1 MDSMSE
7 ADDICVLDTGST
19 DDTVE
24 RLKARGAH
32 VEQKIIAPWRF
43 DVARN
48 KSLKLIPKDAD
59 ICCCIDLDEQFQ
71 PGWREKLERAWQP
84 DTTRARYRYTWSF
97 LPDGREG
104 CVFWTDK
111 IHKNGCYRWVN
122 PVHEVLQYL
131 GEGGER
137 FVDAEGVQLDHHP
150 DPSKSRGQ
158 YLPLLELAVRE
169 DPQNDRNRHYLGRE
183 YMFRGEWAQAVSTLK
198 AHLAM
203 PQAVWRD
210 ERCASMRYIA
220 RCLRRLEREDEAA
233 LWLHRAIAEY
243 LRAVRVEQLPLRSAE
258 HRVLSPF
265 AVGKRAEKRG
275 KSVCACTG
283 RCAFAGKLRTAQGE
297 NSERKPYLMA
307 FFGFQLLFLPPYDR
321 LLEIINRGGAAM
333 ELCERYLHYMSALCE
348 GTMPAPPELALI
360 ADTTEERAAQ
370 LQSAL
375 NDLSVP
381 DFVRLC
387 AKSAGDEL
395 DEAIFDHF
403 SEEDFSRALLQM
415 LTAAAEPEEVEEQ
428 PPAAESTPDPDAGK
442 HAFEVFCDCVELD
455 EQLVAYLIDI
465 LKRGDK
471 AAFYKLSQVT
481 TQLDL
486 DPREFLYWL
495 AHREDYGT
503 DDERACAAIMDA
515 CFARLYEEKQGELLG
530 ALLSGDRKTFELFRT
545 EAPELRHLP
554 AATYEWYSKNY
565 LDRDYPLRFILMCNG
580 VEFPDTPEEDK

>member
-1 MDSMSE
+1 
-7 ADDICVLDTGST
+7 
-19 DDTVE
+19 
-24 RLKARGAH
+24 
-32 VEQKIIAPWRF
+32 
-43 DVARN
+43 
-48 KSLKLIPKDAD
+48 
-59 ICCCIDLDEQFQ
+59 
-71 PGWREKLERAWQP
+71 
-84 DTTRARYRYTWSF
+84 
-97 LPDGREG
+97 
-104 CVFWTDK
+104 
-111 IHKNGCYRWVN
+111 
-122 PVHEVLQYL
+122 
-131 GEGGER
+131 
-137 FVDAEGVQLDHHP
+137 
-150 DPSKSRGQ
+150 
-158 YLPLLELAVRE
+158 
-169 DPQNDRNRHYLGRE
+169 
-183 YMFRGEWAQAVSTLK
+183 
-198 AHLAM
+198 
-203 PQAVWRD
+203 
-210 ERCASMRYIA
+210 
-220 RCLRRLEREDEAA
+220 
-233 LWLHRAIAEY
+233 
-243 LRAVRVEQLPLRSAE
+243 
-258 HRVLSPF
+258 
-265 AVGKRAEKRG
+265 
-275 KSVCACTG
+275 
-283 RCAFAGKLRTAQGE
+283 
-297 NSERKPYLMA
+297 
-307 FFGFQLLFLPPYDR
+307 
-321 LLEIINRGGAAM
+321 M
-333 ELCERYLHYMSALCE
+333 ELCEHYLHYMSALCE
-348 GTMPAPPELALI
+348 GTMPAPPELALT

-375 NDLSVP
+375 KDLSVP

-403 SEEDFSRALLQM
+403 SEE
-415 LTAAAEPEEVEEQ
+415 VEEK

-530 ALLSGDRKTFELFRT
+530 ALLAGDQKMFELFRT

>member
-24 RLKARGAH
+24 KLRARGAH

-122 PVHEVLQYL
+122 PVHEVLQYT
-131 GEGGER
+131 GDGGEH
-137 FVDAEGVQLDHHP
+137 FVDVEGVQLDHHP

-220 RCLRRLEREDEAA
+220 RCLRHLEREDEAA
-233 LWLHRAIAEY
+233 LWLHRAIAEAPHLREPY
-243 LRAVRVEQLPLRSAE
+243 LEFADLLYQQKDWYGVIFMVNRLLTITERPRTYICE
-258 HRVLSPF
+258 PF
-265 AVGKRAEKRG
+265 AWGSFPYDLLSIAYFHLSQWESALKNAEK
-275 KSVCACTG
+275 
-283 RCAFAGKLRTAQGE
+283 
-297 NSERKPYLMA
+297 
-307 FFGFQLLFLPPYDR
+307 
-321 LLEIINRGGAAM
+321 
-333 ELCERYLHYMSALCE
+333 AL
-348 GTMPAPPELALI
+348 TLAP
-360 ADTTEERAAQ
+360 
-370 LQSAL
+370 S
-375 NDLSVP
+375 N
-381 DFVRLC
+381 
-387 AKSAGDEL
+387 
-395 DEAIFDHF
+395 
-403 SEEDFSRALLQM
+403 
-415 LTAAAEPEEVEEQ
+415 
-428 PPAAESTPDPDAGK
+428 
-442 HAFEVFCDCVELD
+442 
-455 EQLVAYLIDI
+455 
-465 LKRGDK
+465 
-471 AAFYKLSQVT
+471 
-481 TQLDL
+481 
-486 DPREFLYWL
+486 
-495 AHREDYGT
+495 
-503 DDERACAAIMDA
+503 
-515 CFARLYEEKQGELLG
+515 ARLQQNY
-530 ALLSGDRKTFELFRT
+530 ALF
-545 EAPELRHLP
+545 
-554 AATYEWYSKNY
+554 KNKMQKEN
-565 LDRDYPLRFILMCNG
+565 RI
-580 VEFPDTPEEDK
+580 

>member
-48 KSLKLIPKDAD
+48 KSLKLIPKNAD

-122 PVHEVLQYL
+122 PVHEVLQYT
-131 GEGGER
+131 GDGGEH

-183 YMFRGEWAQAVSTLK
+183 YMFRGDWAQAVSTLK

-220 RCLRRLEREDEAA
+220 RCLRHLGREDEAA
-233 LWLHRAIAEY
+233 LWLHRAIAEAP
-243 LRAVRVEQLPLRSAE
+243 RAVRVGQLPLRSAE

-275 KSVCACTG
+275 KSTCACTG

-307 FFGFQLLFLPPYDR
+307 FFGFQLLFLPSYDR
-321 LLEIINRGGAAM
+321 LLEIIN
-333 ELCERYLHYMSALCE
+333 
-348 GTMPAPPELALI
+348 
-360 ADTTEERAAQ
+360 
-370 LQSAL
+370 
-375 NDLSVP
+375 
-381 DFVRLC
+381 
-387 AKSAGDEL
+387 
-395 DEAIFDHF
+395 
-403 SEEDFSRALLQM
+403 
-415 LTAAAEPEEVEEQ
+415 
-428 PPAAESTPDPDAGK
+428 
-442 HAFEVFCDCVELD
+442 
-455 EQLVAYLIDI
+455 
-465 LKRGDK
+465 
-471 AAFYKLSQVT
+471 
-481 TQLDL
+481 
-486 DPREFLYWL
+486 
-495 AHREDYGT
+495 
-503 DDERACAAIMDA
+503 
-515 CFARLYEEKQGELLG
+515 
-530 ALLSGDRKTFELFRT
+530 
-545 EAPELRHLP
+545 
-554 AATYEWYSKNY
+554 
-565 LDRDYPLRFILMCNG
+565 
-580 VEFPDTPEEDK
+580 

>member
-1 MDSMSE
+1 
-7 ADDICVLDTGST
+7 
-19 DDTVE
+19 
-24 RLKARGAH
+24 
-32 VEQKIIAPWRF
+32 
-43 DVARN
+43 
-48 KSLKLIPKDAD
+48 
-59 ICCCIDLDEQFQ
+59 
-71 PGWREKLERAWQP
+71 
-84 DTTRARYRYTWSF
+84 
-97 LPDGREG
+97 
-104 CVFWTDK
+104 
-111 IHKNGCYRWVN
+111 
-122 PVHEVLQYL
+122 
-131 GEGGER
+131 
-137 FVDAEGVQLDHHP
+137 
-150 DPSKSRGQ
+150 
-158 YLPLLELAVRE
+158 
-169 DPQNDRNRHYLGRE
+169 
-183 YMFRGEWAQAVSTLK
+183 
-198 AHLAM
+198 
-203 PQAVWRD
+203 
-210 ERCASMRYIA
+210 
-220 RCLRRLEREDEAA
+220 
-233 LWLHRAIAEY
+233 
-243 LRAVRVEQLPLRSAE
+243 
-258 HRVLSPF
+258 
-265 AVGKRAEKRG
+265 
-275 KSVCACTG
+275 
-283 RCAFAGKLRTAQGE
+283 
-297 NSERKPYLMA
+297 
-307 FFGFQLLFLPPYDR
+307 
-321 LLEIINRGGAAM
+321 M
-333 ELCERYLHYMSALCE
+333 ELCEHYLHYMSALCE
-348 GTMPAPPELALI
+348 GTMPAPPEFALT

-375 NDLSVP
+375 KDLSVP

-415 LTAAAEPEEVEEQ
+415 LTAAAEPEEVEEK
-428 PPAAESTPDPDAGK
+428 PPAAESIPDPDAGK

-503 DDERACAAIMDA
+503 DDERACAAIIDA